1 MRFTFDGRPLRGEP
15 GDTLAAAL
23 LRNGVRVVGRSVTL
37 GRPRGVFTAG
47 PEEPNA
53 LVRVGPDPMLAATTV
68 ELYDGLEAWSLRGKG
83 RVDPHAVDERRCDK
97 GYLHCDVLVVGGG
110 PAGLAAASAAGR
122 LGARVILVDDQP
134 RLGGDLLNGRLLL
147 DGAPALDWVAGLD
160 LPGRVLTRTTAVG
173 YYDHNYVVAVE
184 RRARGERLWHIRARR
199 VVLATGAHERSVAFP
214 GNDRPGVMLASA
226 ARAYANRYGV
236 APWRRAVVFACA
248 DSGHEAAADLA
259 AAGVE
264 VVEVVDPRRD
274 GQVVTGTTG
283 DAEGVLNGVLIGSRH
298 VEADL
303 LAVAGG
309 WNPAVHLF
317 SQSQG
322 RVRFDEELQAF
333 VPGTSA
339 QAERSAGACRGLYG
353 TRDAIADGHAA
364 GTQAAELAL
373 AGSRADGAS
382 GFGASRTEARG
393 QDSGG
398 QDAGGQDAGG
408 QDAGGHGTG
417 GRGGRAELRVPECDE
432 RPSAPPAALW
442 LVEGDGGEPAFAD
455 LHRDVTVAD
464 LARATGTGMRS
475 VEHVKRY
482 TTAGT
487 GADQGKTSGA
497 VVVGVMSALLGSAPG
512 QVGTTTFR
520 PPYTPVSF
528 ATLAGRDRG
537 ELSDPVR
544 TTAMHDA
551 HVARGAVF
559 EDVGQWKRPWYFPQD
574 GESMEDAVR
583 RECRAARTDV
593 AAMDAST
600 LGKIDIRGADAGT
613 FLDRVYTN
621 MYSTLP
627 VGACR
632 YGLMCRADGMVF
644 DDGTTT
650 RLADDRYLMTTT
662 TGNAAAV
669 FDWLAEW
676 HQTEWPDL
684 DVSFTSV
691 TDHWATVAVVGPHAR
706 RVLADVAP
714 EAVDLAFMRYAA
726 VDVLGVPGRVFRIS
740 FSGELAYEVNVPWAY
755 GRALWEAVL
764 ELGAVPY
771 GTETMHVLRAEKGFA
786 IVGQETD
793 GTVTPQDLGM
803 SWIVS
808 KRKPDFVGKRSHARP
823 DTARRDRK
831 RLIGLLPDDPAAR
844 VDEGAQL
851 VAAGR
856 APDGVVPM
864 LGHVTSSYHSEALG
878 RTFCLALAREAA
890 PGDRLT
896 AVSGGAALPVTVVEP
911 VFYDPGNARR
921 DGEPLPAG
929 TVTPLTEPQAESPA
943 AAFAA
948 RFAAAGGERV
958 RLREVAFEP
967 MWEVRGANPG
977 TGLRL
982 GPSWW
987 LVAGDA
993 TPGPAWVDV
1002 SGQRTVLELAGP
1014 AADEVL
1020 ITGCP
1025 IDLHPSAFPGHAQ
1038 TLLGKAPVILERRAP
1053 DTYRIY
1059 VRSSFARYLAEWLL
1073 DAVEAL

>member
-1 MRFTFDGRPLRGEP
+1 MRFTFDGHAYRGEP

-23 LRNGVRVVGRSVTL
+23 LRNGVRVVGRSVEL

-83 RVDPHAVDERRCDK
+83 RVDPDARDERRCDK

-110 PAGLAAASAAGR
+110 PAGLAATVAAGR
-122 LGARVILVDDQP
+122 AGARVILLDDQP
-134 RLGGDLLNGRLLL
+134 RLGGDLLNSRVTL
-147 DGAPALDWVAGLD
+147 DGRPALEWVDGLE
-160 LPGRVLTRTTAVG
+160 LPARVLTRTTAVG

-184 RRARGERLWHIRARR
+184 RRPRGERLWHIRARR
-199 VVLATGAHERSVAFP
+199 VVLATGAHERSLAFP

-236 APWRRAVVFACA
+236 RPGRRAVVFACA
-248 DSGHEAAADLA
+248 DSGYEAARDLA
-259 AAGVE
+259 DAGVE
-264 VVEVVDPRRD
+264 VLAIVDPRPSPPPVEGVEVLA
-274 GQVVTGTTG
+274 GQVVTGTSG
-283 DAEGVLNGVLIGSRH
+283 DADGVLNGVRAGDRDF
-298 VEADL
+298 ACDL

-309 WNPAVHLF
+309 WNPAVQLF

-322 RVRFDEELQAF
+322 QLRYDEELLAF

-353 TRDAIADGHAA
+353 TSEAIADGYAA
-364 GTQAAELAL
+364 GAEAA
-373 AGSRADGAS
+373 GQS
-382 GFGASRTEARG
+382 GL
-393 QDSGG
+393 SGLSG
-398 QDAGGQDAGG
+398 LS
-408 QDAGGHGTG
+408 GHGP
-417 GRGGRAELRVPECDE
+417 RVPEDG
-432 RPSAPPAALW
+432 RRSPRPPAAVW
-442 LVEGDGGEPAFAD
+442 SVTGPSPEPAFAD

-464 LARATGTGMRS
+464 LARATGAGLRS

-497 VVVGVMSALLGSAPG
+497 VVVGVMAALLGAQPG

-551 HVARGAVF
+551 HVALGAVF
-559 EDVGQWKRPWYFPQD
+559 EDVGQWKRPWYFPRA
-574 GESMEDAVR
+574 GETMAAAVR
-583 RECRAARTDV
+583 RECEAARTGV

-600 LGKIDIRGADAGT
+600 LGKIDIRGADAGA
-613 FLDRVYTN
+613 FLDRIYTN
-621 MYSTLP
+621 VYSTLP

-632 YGLMCRADGMVF
+632 YGLMCGADGMVF

-650 RLADDRYLMTTT
+650 RLAETHYFMTTT
-662 TGNAAAV
+662 TGNAATV
-669 FDWLAEW
+669 LDWLEEW
-676 HQTEWPDL
+676 HQTEWPEL
-684 DVSFTSV
+684 EVSFTSV
-691 TDHWATVAVVGPHAR
+691 TDHWATVAVAGPRAR
-706 RVLADVAP
+706 EVIAAVAP
-714 EAVDLAFMRYAA
+714 GAVDLAFMRYAET
-726 VDVLGVPGRVFRIS
+726 DVLGVPGRVFRIS
-740 FSGELAYEVNVPWAY
+740 FSGELAYEVNVPWRH

-764 ELGAVPY
+764 DLGAVPY

-786 IVGQETD
+786 IVGQDTD

-808 KRKPDFVGKRSHARP
+808 SRKPDFVGKRSHARP
-823 DTARRDRK
+823 DTARAGRK
-831 RLIGLLPDDPAAR
+831 RLVGLLPDDPAA
-844 VDEGAQL
+844 VVPEGAQL
-851 VAAGR
+851 TSGR
-856 APDGVVPM
+856 GTPA
-864 LGHVTSSYHSEALG
+864 LGHVTSGYASAALG
-878 RTFCLALAREAA
+878 RSFALALVREAE

-896 AVSGGAALPVTVVEP
+896 AVCGGEAHPVTVCSP
-911 VFYDPGNARR
+911 VFLDPGNDRR
-921 DGEPLPAG
+921 DGL
-929 TVTPLTEPQAESPA
+929 PLTAEVGPYQGEPWPAESPA

-948 RFAAAGGERV
+948 RFQAASTPAA
-958 RLREVAFEP
+958 RLREIAFEP
-967 MWEVRGANPG
+967 MWEVRGTDPG
-977 TGLRL
+977 MGLAL

-987 LVAGDA
+987 LVTGNVA
-993 TPGPAWVDV
+993 PGPEWVDV
-1002 SGQRTVLELAGP
+1002 SDQRTVLELSGP
-1014 AADEVL
+1014 EAEEIL

-1025 IDLHPSAFPGHAQ
+1025 LDLHPSVFPGHAQ
-1038 TLLGKAPVILERRAP
+1038 TFLGRASVLLERRAA
-1053 DTYRIY
+1053 DNYRVY
-1059 VRSSFARYLAEWLL
+1059 VRSSFTRYLAEWLL
-1073 DAVEAL
+1073 DALGGIYP